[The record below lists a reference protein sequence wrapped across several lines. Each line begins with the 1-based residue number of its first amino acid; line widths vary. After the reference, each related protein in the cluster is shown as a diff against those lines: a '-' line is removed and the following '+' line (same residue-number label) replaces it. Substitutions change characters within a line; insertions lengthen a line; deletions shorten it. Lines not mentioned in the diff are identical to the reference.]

1 MEINLHVV
9 SYTLQSYRKEVKKM
23 LDINNV
29 LILTNRVKSKA
40 VANNE
45 LATVRVAGKIQSE
58 LRDLDTR
65 SYLAKQY
72 LASVVP
78 KLQQLDKLLGY

>member
-1 MEINLHVV
+1 
-9 SYTLQSYRKEVKKM
+9 M

-29 LILTNRVKSKA
+29 ILLTDRVKSKA

-45 LATVRVAGKIQSE
+45 LATARVAGKIKSE

-65 SYLAKQY
+65 PYLAKQY

-78 KLQQLDKLLGY
+78 KLQQLDKMLGY

>member
-9 SYTLQSYRKEVKKM
+9 SYILQSYRKEVKKM
-23 LDINNV
+23 LDINNIV
-29 LILTNRVKSKA
+29 LLTDRVKSKA
-40 VANNE
+40 VANNQ
-45 LATVRVAGKIQSE
+45 LATARVAGKIQSE
-58 LRDLDTR
+58 LHSLDTR
-65 SYLAKQY
+65 SYQSKQY

>member
-1 MEINLHVV
+1 
-9 SYTLQSYRKEVKKM
+9 M

-45 LATVRVAGKIQSE
+45 LATARVAGKIQSE

-78 KLQQLDKLLGY
+78 KLQQLDKMLSY